1 MWVSEALE
9 MTKWYGEWE
18 RLVRREKNY
27 IPKYCLG
34 RILHRGI
41 GVRAG
46 RFWGE
51 GKEGPGLN
59 KADQTG
65 HCVKKGGFPFWCL
78 RRTQSRGWGVG
89 DGLEVVEMPKGQSG
103 RPRAFPGDQRKHSK
117 LSQVIPAPSAQSA
130 GQGPKVQCSF
140 FNVPLSLHRRTF
152 RRGPPTHLAS
162 SKAQSYRT

>member
-1 MWVSEALE
+1 

-18 RLVRREKNY
+18 RLLRREKNY

-34 RILHRGI
+34 RMLTEAQ
-41 GVRAG
+41 VWELVS
-46 RFWGE
+46 WGE

-65 HCVKKGGFPFWCL
+65 RCVKKGGFPFLCL

-89 DGLEVVEMPKGQSG
+89 DGLDVVEMPKGQSG

-130 GQGPKVQCSF
+130 GQGPKVQRSF

-152 RRGPPTHLAS
+152 RRGPPPHLAS